1 MAAGDK
7 HIETK
12 TQGIN
17 ITEEEITKLKALSD
31 ISQDMRDA
39 LDSAASTLGVSEK
52 VFEEILEH
60 LEDIRED
67 SGNIFDDA
75 ESYYDTLKSISS
87 ILRDNLETLT
97 KGRSP
102 VNETKS
108 ITTQLVHEAEKLQQI
123 RNLGNLI
130 SVAEYNTEKSKLEL
144 DKVRLESLGKQLGFN
159 ESIATVVSDRNSADL
174 EKSSLLGNI
183 SAEESE
189 VKRLQIR
196 IKEIGKAY
204 SKAFSYDSTSTET
217 KSLENKLGLYKQ
229 LLTEQEKGLEKDRS
243 RLAVLDDMAAV
254 LSLQAEY
261 EKEKDISRLA
271 VDEARSVTGNTPLKT
286 KIMRTAGLQD
296 LAEKEQFASDETQ
309 KAAKSAYTVAKEA
322 GKSEKEAWEIAHTE
336 GEKTY
341 KALRPKW
348 DDLGKVLKNAAVSWF
363 LTNAIKLLNQLDEI
377 ASNLKQR
384 IGSWEIATAAVN
396 SQLITATE
404 YLKFAT
410 ELTDDWA
417 INPITVFSESEI
429 GKMAGATKLL
439 GLSSK
444 EAQNLG
450 IFAKLAGQDADS
462 FEKSINRGYQ
472 SYAKTNRSAIAF
484 GNVQRE
490 VLRTSDAIRLSLG
503 GNGEALAKA
512 ANAALELGMNMK
524 DVEEIMNSLINFES
538 SIESEM
544 TAQLLTGNQLNLAKA
559 RELALNN
566 DIAGVA
572 NEIKKQGIDAAWWG
586 RANRIQQE
594 NMAKALGMSRDQ
606 MARMLVVQ
614 ELQNKASEAQLAANM
629 GITAEEVKSIS
640 MAETWKSTINK
651 LGEAFVPI
659 LTALRPAIDL
669 LALAVK
675 FVAPI
680 ISWIS
685 SLGGLL
691 DRTHET
697 TSKWYHKILGISF
710 ILPVIGRGF
719 LGIFTGIGGLVGGL
733 GKAYTSAS
741 MLLLT
746 FRKMGDGNILKGI
759 GRTFTASAS
768 RAFNAGRAGNIAK
781 AASGSAATT
790 AAGTTAQTTKGRGSN
805 LPVLGN
811 SIAKFLRAFN
821 KVTVGMIG
829 KATLAALAFVPI
841 AASSPAIALAS
852 VVGPSALKG
861 LPTLGRGIASFL
873 RTFNTVTVGMIGK
886 ALLAAT
892 AFIPVAALSPAIMLA
907 SAVGSLASEGLPT
920 LGRGIAGFF
929 RASSKITAGMIG
941 KAALASITLVPVA
954 VAAPL
959 IAIASA
965 IGPLASKGLP
975 ALGRGIA
982 GFFTALSGSAA
993 AVVSALPAIA
1003 VITVAAIGIG
1013 FALKLVAPA
1022 LEALGNLVHS
1032 VFSGVSGLIESFA
1045 SSLSILLESVT
1056 PEKAL
1061 GIVTLGLALV
1071 PFSTGLLAAVT
1082 PIALFPISKFGRILD
1097 QVTKLKGLELGE
1109 VGSMFSGLASGIS
1122 TLASAVDKLNVAKLS
1137 ALSALGFV
1145 SKLAGVKVGGPVE
1158 IPVESQTT
1166 QSKIVAGKIE
1176 EAETRAT
1183 VAQSKSRETQKTEIQ
1198 QTVLDLSRV
1207 ETMLGQLLG
1216 AVKDGKN
1223 IYLNGDKVG
1232 QTLAWSTTSM

>member
-7 HIETK
+7 HIETR

-52 VFEEILEH
+52 VFEEIIEH

-67 SGNIFDDA
+67 SGNIFDDV

-102 VNETKS
+102 INETKS

-123 RNLGNLI
+123 RNLGNLV

-159 ESIATVVSDRNSADL
+159 ESIASVVSDRNRADL

-196 IKEIGKAY
+196 IKEIGKDY
-204 SKAFSYDSTSTET
+204 RKAFSYDSASAET

-229 LLTEQEKGLEKDRS
+229 LLAEQEKGLEKDRS

-271 VDEARSVTGNTPLKT
+271 VDEARTVTGNTPLKT

-309 KAAKSAYTVAKEA
+309 RAVKSAYTVAKEA

-348 DDLGKVLKNAAVSWF
+348 DDLGKVLKNAAISWF
-363 LTNAIKLLNQLDEI
+363 LANAIKLLTQLDEI

-410 ELTDDWA
+410 ELTDAWA

-429 GKMAGATKLL
+429 GKMAEATKLL
-439 GLSSK
+439 GLSS
-444 EAQNLG
+444 EQAQNLG
-450 IFAKLAGQDADS
+450 IYAKLAGQDADK
-462 FEKSINRGYQ
+462 FEDSVNRGFQTYNR
-472 SYAKTNRSAIAF
+472 TNRTAVAF

-490 VLRTSDAIRLSLG
+490 VLKTSDAIRLSLG

-524 DVEEIMNSLINFES
+524 DVEGIMNNLINFES

-614 ELQNKASEAQLAANM
+614 GLQNKASAVQLAANM
-629 GITAEEVKSIS
+629 NITEEEVKSIS

-659 LTALRPAIDL
+659 LTALRPIIDL
-669 LALAVK
+669 LALAAK

-680 ISWIS
+680 VGWIS

-697 TSKWYHKILGISF
+697 TSKWYHKVLGISF

-719 LGIFTGIGGLVGGL
+719 LGIFTGLGGLVGGL
-733 GKAYTSAS
+733 GKAYTAAS
-741 MLLLT
+741 MLLVT
-746 FRKMGDGNILKGI
+746 FRKMGDGNLLRGI
-759 GRTFTASAS
+759 GRTFNTSAS
-768 RAFNAGRAGNIAK
+768 RAFSAGRTGSVAK
-781 AASGSAATT
+781 AVSGIAATT
-790 AAGTTAQTTKGRGSN
+790 AAGTTAQTVKGRGSN
-805 LPVLGN
+805 LPALGKG
-811 SIAKFLRAFN
+811 IAGFLRAFN
-821 KVTVGMIG
+821 RVTAGMIG

-841 AASSPAIALAS
+841 AAATPLIALAS
-852 VVGPSALKG
+852 V
-861 LPTLGRGIASFL
+861 T
-873 RTFNTVTVGMIGK
+873 
-886 ALLAAT
+886 
-892 AFIPVAALSPAIMLA
+892 
-907 SAVGSLASEGLPT
+907 
-920 LGRGIAGFF
+920 
-929 RASSKITAGMIG
+929 
-941 KAALASITLVPVA
+941 
-954 VAAPL
+954 
-959 IAIASA
+959 
-965 IGPLASKGLP
+965 GPLALKGLP
-975 ALGRGIA
+975 ALGKGIA
-982 GFFTALSGSAA
+982 GFFKALSGSAA
-993 AVVSALPAIA
+993 AVVTALPAIA
-1003 VITVAAIGIG
+1003 IITGAAIGIG
-1013 FALKLVAPA
+1013 FALKLIAPE
-1022 LEALGNLVHS
+1022 LEALGTVITS
-1032 VFSGVSGLIESFA
+1032 VFQGVSGLIESFA
-1045 SSLSILLESVT
+1045 SSLSNLLESVT

-1061 GIVTLGLALV
+1061 GLATLGLALV
-1071 PFSTGLLAAVT
+1071 PFSTGLLAAIV
-1082 PIALFPISKFGRILD
+1082 PIALFPISRFGRILD
-1097 QVTKLKGLELGE
+1097 QVTKLRGLELRG

-1122 TLASAVDKLNVAKLS
+1122 TLASAVDRLNITKLS

-1145 SKLAGVKVGGPVE
+1145 SKLAGVKIGGPVE
-1158 IPVESQTT
+1158 TSVESQTT
-1166 QSKIVAGKIE
+1166 QNRIVAGKIE

-1183 VAQSKSRETQKTEIQ
+1183 TAQTKSRETQKTEIQ